1 MTAPSA
7 PPRGFRTFLVIWL
20 GQLLSLV
27 GSGLTGFALGVW
39 VFRTT
44 GSVTKFALIALATA
58 LPGII
63 FSPIA
68 GALVDRWDRRKAM
81 ILSDIGA
88 GVCTLSMALLLMADR
103 LEVWHI
109 YIAMGISSTFSAFQ
123 WPAYSAATTLLVPK
137 EHLGRASGMVQIGE
151 AAAQIISPVLAGVL
165 LGTIGLQGVMLIDV
179 ATLGFALATLLVVRI
194 PRPVVTAE
202 GEAGKGSLL
211 REAAY
216 GWTYIRVRPGLL
228 GLLLFFATVNFAMS
242 VVQVLFTP
250 LVLSFTTEAVLG
262 LILSIAGLGFLL
274 GSLTMSAWG
283 GPKRRIYGI
292 LGANLL
298 VGSALYLAGF
308 PPRAWILATAAF
320 VCFTAMPITNGC
332 SQAIWQVKTAPDVQ
346 GRVFATRRMIAW
358 ASLPVA
364 YLAAGPLADH
374 VFEPLM
380 AEGGPLAGSVGKVI
394 GVGAGR
400 GIALLFIVLGVFMM
414 LAVGVAYSYPRLRR
428 VELELPDGVADEPGT
443 STVDL

>member
-1 MTAPSA
+1 MTAQSA
-7 PPRGFRTFLVIWL
+7 PPRGFRTFLLIWL

-44 GSVTKFALIALATA
+44 GSVTKFALISLATA
-58 LPGII
+58 LPGIL

-137 EHLGRASGMVQIGE
+137 EHLGRASGMVQTGE

-165 LGTIGLQGVMLIDV
+165 MTAIGVQGVMLIDV
-179 ATLGFALATLLVVRI
+179 ATLLFALATLFVVHI
-194 PRPVVTAE
+194 PRPAVTAE

-216 GWTYIRVRPGLL
+216 GWTYIRARPGLF
-228 GLLLFFATVNFAMS
+228 GLLLFFAVINFS
-242 VVQVLFTP
+242 NGIIQVLFTP
-250 LVLSFTTEAVLG
+250 LVLSFTTAQTLG
-262 LILSIAGLGFLL
+262 LLLSIGGLGILG
-274 GSLTMSAWG
+274 GSLLMSVWG

-292 LGANLL
+292 LSANLL
-298 VGSALYLAGF
+298 AGLAMYLIGF
-308 PPRAWILATAAF
+308 PPRPWILGTAAF
-320 VCFTAMPITNGC
+320 IVLSCTPIANGC
-332 SQAIWQVKTAPDVQ
+332 SQAIWQVKTTPDVQ

-358 ASLPVA
+358 ASLPGA
-364 YLAAGPLADH
+364 YLAAGPLADR

-380 AEGGPLAGSVGKVI
+380 AEGGALAGSVGRII
-394 GVGAGR
+394 GVGMGR
-400 GIALLFIVLGVFMM
+400 GIALLYIVLGTLSV
-414 LAVGVAYSYPRLRR
+414 LAVVAAYSYPRLRR
-428 VELELPDGVADEPGT
+428 VELELPDAVFEAPEAAVAAP
-443 STVDL
+443 